1 MPKTVRIR
9 NYPDGR
15 VVAEVEG
22 VKGSEC
28 TELTKFLDELFGEPE
43 NRDLKQS
50 YYDGE
55 ITDLDCDILPEGH
68 CG

>member
-1 MPKTVRIR
+1 MPTVRIK

-22 VKGSEC
+22 EKGPKC
-28 TELTKFLDELFGEPE
+28 LELTKFMDELLGDPE
-43 NRDLKQS
+43 SLEKKQS
-50 YYDGE
+50 YYEGD